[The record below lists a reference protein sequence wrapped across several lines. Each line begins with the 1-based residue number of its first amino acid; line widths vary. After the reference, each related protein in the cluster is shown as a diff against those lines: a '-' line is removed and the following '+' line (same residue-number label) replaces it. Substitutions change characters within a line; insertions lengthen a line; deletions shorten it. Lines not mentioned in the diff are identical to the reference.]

1 MIGRRLARLACM
13 LSLAVLGTLGCSQ
26 PRPAAG
32 DPWVADAARLHAL
45 ADEQL
50 EANDRRGAQ
59 DALREIVAAPAP
71 SDLPA
76 DARQGVLQ
84 DTYFRIARIELD
96 AHDPF
101 AALLDA
107 DRGLALGRP
116 SDLFVANLL
125 VVRGAVYEAL
135 NNAPLAAVDYH
146 QALLINDELL
156 AKTLRGPADGSPT
169 PGERP

>member
-1 MIGRRLARLACM
+1 MIGRRFARLAAT
-13 LSLAVLGTLGCSQ
+13 LSLAGLLAFGCS
-26 PRPAAG
+26 RAVEDAS
-32 DPWVADAARLHAL
+32 PWVAEAERRHAL
-45 ADEQL
+45 ADQRL
-50 EANDRRGAQ
+50 EANDRSGAQ
-59 DALREIVAAPAP
+59 DALRGIVSAPAP
-71 SDLPA
+71 ADLPA
-76 DARQGVLQ
+76 DARRGVLQ
-84 DTYFRIARIELD
+84 DTYFRLARIEL
-96 AHDPF
+96 AANDPF

-125 VVRGAVYEAL
+125 VVRGATHEAL

-156 AKTLRGPADGSPT
+156 AKTLRVPADASPM